1 MLATFVVETNPEP
14 HPESLQEGLG
24 TPPLQHDQVL
34 RVIAEFVRKQVPDD
48 MRMVADLKEQY
59 QFPTC
64 LSYTD
69 LCNLW

>member
-34 RVIAEFVRKQVPDD
+34 RVIAEFVRKQVPDN
-48 MRMVADLKEQY
+48 MWVVAHLED
-59 QFPTC
+59 
-64 LSYTD
+64 
-69 LCNLW
+69 